1 MTMDTYTETKA
12 QTDSAFAALVEG
24 MLPDLGNFWLTVWL
38 TSRAT
43 MGGRCYRARLIGPL
57 PCTFSGAP
65 GKIRTCNL
73 LIRRSRESLPPASR
87 RVRSA

>member
-1 MTMDTYTETKA
+1 MDTSTETKA

-43 MGGRCYRARLIGPL
+43 MGVAATECG
-57 PCTFSGAP
+57 
-65 GKIRTCNL
+65 
-73 LIRRSRESLPPASR
+73 
-87 RVRSA
+87 